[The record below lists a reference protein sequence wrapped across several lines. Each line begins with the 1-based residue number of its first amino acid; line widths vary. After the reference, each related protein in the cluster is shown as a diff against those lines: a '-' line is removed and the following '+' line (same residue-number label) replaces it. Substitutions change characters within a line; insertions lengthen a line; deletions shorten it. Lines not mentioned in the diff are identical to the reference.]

1 MKKYWLCAA
10 AVAALAVGASAQAR
24 PESFGVGL
32 TGHQALFAA
41 EPAPAGAPGVLPTGS
56 TEALHYG
63 TWGFDIT
70 GMDTSVKP
78 GDNFF
83 RYANGKYIDRLEIP
97 ADRNTYGSF
106 DMLRELS
113 DNRLK
118 ALVTEYAANPNLAA
132 TSDEGKIAALYN
144 SYMDETRVNALDAA
158 PLAPDLR
165 AIRALRTRSDFAR
178 YQGTTSGHFGGAF
191 FGAGVT
197 ADQKSPNTNALYLFQ
212 GGLGLPDRDYYLKD
226 NFKDKK
232 AAYQAYAA
240 RMLTMIGWENANQN
254 AAAIVALETRIAEA
268 SWTAIEARDDVKSYN
283 PMTVRELQ
291 RYAPGFDW
299 KAFLQGSDAGD
310 VNRVIA
316 TQNTA
321 FPKIAKIFAETPI
334 ETLRAW
340 QAFRL
345 VDQAS
350 PFLSRR
356 FADAQFDFRGKTMG
370 GQPSQ
375 RSRDKRAVSFAEGAM
390 GEALGRDYVARYFP
404 PESKAKMEK
413 LVSDIRTALEGRIR
427 NLTWMS
433 AETKAKA
440 IEKLGK
446 FRVKIGYPNKWLD
459 YTTLSAD
466 PADLYGNAQRAGEFA
481 WLDNISKLK
490 KPVDKDEWGMTPQT
504 VNAYYNPT
512 GNEIVFPAA
521 ILQPPFFDPN
531 ADPAVNYGGIGGVI
545 GHEIGHG
552 FDDQGRQS
560 DGDGVLR
567 DWWSPEDASKFTA
580 QTVRYGAQ
588 YDAFEPL
595 PGFHVQGGLTM
606 GENIGDLA
614 GITLALEAYHISLN
628 GQPAPVLDG
637 FTGDQR
643 VFLGWAQVWRGKY
656 RDATMQRL
664 VASNPHSPPE
674 FRVIGPTRNIDA
686 WYAAFDV
693 QPGQKYYVAPEDRV
707 RLW

>member
-1 MKKYWLCAA
+1 MKKIWLGAA
-10 AVAALAVGASAQAR
+10 AVAALAVGAAAQAR
-24 PESFGVGL
+24 PEMIGAGVMHAFQDS
-32 TGHQALFAA
+32 T
-41 EPAPAGAPGVLPTGS
+41 PASQGPGVLPTGS

-63 TWGFDIT
+63 TWGFDT
-70 GMDTSVKP
+70 SGMDTSVKP

-83 RYANGKYIDRLEIP
+83 RYANGKYMDRLEIP

-118 ALVTEYAANPNLAA
+118 ALITEYAANPNLAA

-144 SYMDETRVNALDAA
+144 SYMDEARVNQLDAA
-158 PLAPDLR
+158 PLRADLQE
-165 AIRALRTRSDFAR
+165 IRALRTRSDFAR
-178 YQGTTSGHFGGAF
+178 YQGTTSGHFGGSF
-191 FGAGVT
+191 FGAFVN
-197 ADQKSPNTNALYLFQ
+197 ADQKAPDTNVLYLVQ
-212 GGLGLPDRDYYLKD
+212 GGIGLPDRDYYLKD

-232 AAYQAYAA
+232 EAYQAYAA
-240 RMLTMIGWENANQN
+240 RMLGMIGWDNSTQ
-254 AAAIVALETRIAEA
+254 AAADIVALETKIAEA
-268 SWTAIEARDDVKSYN
+268 SWTAIETRDDVKSYN
-283 PMTVRELQ
+283 PMTVGELQ

-299 KAFLQGSDAGD
+299 QAYLTGAQAGTPP
-310 VNRVIA
+310 RVIA
-316 TQNTA
+316 MQNTA

-356 FADAQFDFRGKTMG
+356 FSDAQFDFRGKTMG
-370 GQPSQ
+370 GQPAQ
-375 RSRDKRAVSFAEGAM
+375 RSREKRAVSFAEGAM

-413 LVSDIRTALEGRIR
+413 LVNDIRTALATRIQ

-433 AETKAKA
+433 PETKTKA
-440 IEKLGK
+440 LEKLAK

-459 YTTLSAD
+459 YGTLTAD
-466 PADLYGNAQRAGEFA
+466 ASDLYGNAQRAGEFA
-481 WLDNISKLK
+481 WLDNIRKLN
-490 KPVDKDEWGMTPQT
+490 KPVDRDEWGMTPQT
-504 VNAYYNPT
+504 VNAYYSST

-560 DGDGVLR
+560 DGDGFLR
-567 DWWSPEDASKFTA
+567 DWWTA
-580 QTVRYGAQ
+580 QDADKFVAQTKVYGAQ
-588 YDAFEPL
+588 YDQFEPL

-614 GITLALEAYHISLN
+614 GITLALEAYHVSLN

-674 FRVIGPTRNIDA
+674 FRVVGPMRNIDA
-686 WYAAFDV
+686 WYDAFGV
-693 QPGQKYYVAPEDRV
+693 QPGQKYYLKPEDRV

>member
-1 MKKYWLCAA
+1 
-10 AVAALAVGASAQAR
+10 
-24 PESFGVGL
+24 
-32 TGHQALFAA
+32 
-41 EPAPAGAPGVLPTGS
+41 
-56 TEALHYG
+56 
-63 TWGFDIT
+63 
-70 GMDTSVKP
+70 MDTSVRP

-83 RYANGKYIDRLEIP
+83 RYANGKYMDRLEIP

-118 ALVTEYAANPNLAA
+118 ALVTEYAAAHPAVD
-132 TSDEGKIAALYN
+132 TDEGKIAALYN
-144 SYMDETRVNALDAA
+144 SYMDEARANQLDAA
-158 PLAPDLR
+158 PLHADLQQ
-165 AIRALRTRSDFAR
+165 IRALRTRADFAR
-178 YQGTTSGHFGGAF
+178 YQGSTQGRFGSGF
-191 FGAGVT
+191 FGAFVT
-197 ADQKSPNTNALYLFQ
+197 ADQKAPTENVLYMFQ
-212 GGLGLPDRDYYLKD
+212 GGIGLPDRDYFLKD

-232 AAYQAYAA
+232 EAYQAYAA
-240 RMLTMIGWENANQN
+240 RMLNMIGWDNSTQ
-254 AAAIVALETRIAEA
+254 AAADIVALETKIAEA
-268 SWTAIEARDDVKSYN
+268 HWTAIESRDDVKSYN
-283 PMTVRELQ
+283 PMTIAELR
-291 RYAPGFDW
+291 RYAPGYDW
-299 KAFLQGSDAGD
+299 NAYLQGAQATAA
-310 VNRVIA
+310 NRVIV

-321 FPKIAKIFAETPI
+321 FPKIAKIFADTPI

-340 QAFRL
+340 QAFHL
-345 VDQAS
+345 VDQAA

-356 FADAQFDFRGKTMG
+356 FSDAQFEFRGKVMG
-370 GQPSQ
+370 GQPAQ
-375 RSRDKRAVSFAEGAM
+375 RARDKRAVSFAEGAM
-390 GEALGRDYVARYFP
+390 GEALGRGYVDRYFP

-413 LVSDIRTALEGRIR
+413 LVADIQTALRTRIQ
-427 NLTWMS
+427 NLPWMS
-433 AETKAKA
+433 PETKARA
-440 IEKLGK
+440 LEKLGK
-446 FRVKIGYPNKWLD
+446 FRVKIGYPVKWRD
-459 YTTLSAD
+459 YSSLTVD
-466 PADLYGNAQRAGEFA
+466 PADLYGNAERAGEFA
-481 WLDNISKLK
+481 WLYNVHKLG
-490 KPVDKDEWGMTPQT
+490 KPVDRDEWGMTPQT
-504 VNAYYNPT
+504 VNAYYSST

-567 DWWSPEDASKFTA
+567 DWWTAEDASKFTI
-580 QTVRYGAQ
+580 QTTRYGTQ
-588 YDAFEPL
+588 YDTYEPL

-614 GITLALEAYHISLN
+614 GITLALEAYHVSLN

-674 FRVIGPTRNIDA
+674 FRVIGPMRNIDA
-686 WYAAFDV
+686 WYEAFGV
-693 QPGQKYYVAPEDRV
+693 QPTDKYYVKPEDRV

>member
-1 MKKYWLCAA
+1 MKKFWLGAA
-10 AVAALAVGASAQAR
+10 AIAALAIGAAAQAR
-24 PESFGVGL
+24 TEMIGAGVL
-32 TGHQALFAA
+32 HAFQDAQ
-41 EPAPAGAPGVLPTGS
+41 PASQGPGVLPPGS
-56 TEALHYG
+56 TQALRYG
-63 TWGFDIT
+63 TWGFDIS

-83 RYANGKYIDRLEIP
+83 RYANGRYMDRLEIP

-118 ALVTEYAANPNLAA
+118 ALITEYAANGNLSP

-144 SYMDETRVNALDAA
+144 SYMDTARIEALDAA
-158 PLAPDLR
+158 PLHADLV
-165 AIRALRTRSDFAR
+165 AIRNLRTRSDFAR
-178 YQGTTSGHFGGAF
+178 YQGTTSGRFGSAF
-191 FGAGVT
+191 FGAFVT
-197 ADQKSPNTNALYLFQ
+197 ADQKAPSVNALYLFQ
-212 GGLGLPDRDYYLKD
+212 GGLGLPNRDYYLEA

-232 AAYQAYAA
+232 EAYQAYAA
-240 RMLTMIGWENANQN
+240 RMLGMIGYDNAGQR
-254 AAAIVALETRIAEA
+254 AAEIVALETRIAEV
-268 SWTAIEARDDVKSYN
+268 SWTAIETRDDVKSYN
-283 PMTVRELQ
+283 PMTVRDLQ

-299 KAFLQGSDAGD
+299 KAYLQGAQVGD

-340 QAFRL
+340 QTFRL
-345 VDQAS
+345 VDQAA

-356 FADAQFDFRGKTMG
+356 FSDANFEFRGKTMS
-370 GQPSQ
+370 GQPAQ
-375 RSRDKRAVSFAEGAM
+375 RARDKRAITFAEGAM

-413 LVSDIRTALEGRIR
+413 LVADIRSALAARIQ
-427 NLTWMS
+427 NLAWMS
-433 AETKAKA
+433 PETKAKA
-440 IEKLGK
+440 LEKLNK

-459 YTTLSAD
+459 YTSLSIDA
-466 PADLYGNAQRAGEFA
+466 ADLYGNAQRAGEFA
-481 WLDNISKLK
+481 WLDNVRKLK

-521 ILQPPFFDPN
+521 ILQPPFFDPD

-560 DGDGVLR
+560 DGEGVLR
-567 DWWSPEDASKFTA
+567 DWWTA
-580 QTVRYGAQ
+580 QDAEKFVAQTRIYGAQ
-588 YDAFEPL
+588 YDQYEPL

-614 GITLALEAYHISLN
+614 GITLALEAYRISLN

-656 RDATMQRL
+656 RDASMQRL

-674 FRVIGPTRNIDA
+674 FRVVGPMRNIDA
-686 WYAAFDV
+686 WYEAFGV
-693 QPGQKYYVAPEDRV
+693 QPTDKYYLKPEDRV